1 MLFGVIKATIEPV
14 KGRQE
19 EDDDMQIG
27 EIGKGIAE
35 KRKQAGLSQEELAKR
50 LGLTRQAISRWES
63 GAALPTVDN
72 LVELARVL
80 GVSVDELLQ
89 LTREEKQAG
98 LSAESVGLLLD
109 EQAGRQEKRM
119 KRLTWALA
127 AAAGVLV
134 LGIVV
139 SALISNRQVRRLES
153 SMQNRIGSLN
163 AEVSQ
168 MSNRISSEVAGAVED
183 ALASG
188 RSELADKGERGMEYV
203 PKTQTVNVQVFAYP
217 IKLEEQTG
225 AQFYAVCSGEKITV
239 PATQVESGFEAT
251 LPIPVSEDTD
261 YFSADVYLIWTQD
274 GQTLTEKVC
283 SVLRYMDEI
292 RPRIDIIWPGV
303 RNTMTRSEF
312 QAECTVRIPE
322 EDRWYT
328 DLREG
333 VQAVSLELS
342 ILYQGEVKAKKT
354 IRGGDEWYRLD
365 SFTESIEWSPDEL
378 IEDWE
383 NVVLHAVMT
392 DAKGNTYTK
401 DGSVASS
408 LGSP

>member
-1 MLFGVIKATIEPV
+1 
-14 KGRQE
+14 
-19 EDDDMQIG
+19 MQIG

-80 GVSVDELLQ
+80 EVSVDELLQ

-139 SALISNRQVRRLES
+139 SALISHRQVRRLET
-153 SMQNRIGSLN
+153 SMQSRIGSLN
-163 AEVSQ
+163 AEVSR
-168 MSNRISSEVAGAVED
+168 MSGRISSEVAGAVED
-183 ALASG
+183 ALAAG
-188 RSELADKGERGMEYV
+188 RSELADKGERGVEYD
-203 PKTQTVNVQVFAYP
+203 PKTQTVNVQVYAYP
-217 IKLEEQTG
+217 IKLEKQTG

-239 PATQVESGFEAT
+239 PAVQVESGFEAT
-251 LPIPVSEDTD
+251 LPIPVSEETD
-261 YFSADVYLIWTQD
+261 YFSADVYLIWTQE

-283 SVLRYMDEI
+283 SISRYMDEI
-292 RPRIDIIWPGV
+292 RPSINAYWEYISNTETSDFKVSAIV
-303 RNTMTRSEF
+303 RPPAEDLNKAYQYPNET
-312 QAECTVRIPE
+312 QAR
-322 EDRWYT
+322 
-328 DLREG
+328 
-333 VQAVSLELS
+333 LELS
-342 ILYQGEVKAKKT
+342 ILYKGETMAQT
-354 IRGGDEWYRLD
+354 ALDDPGTWYREKGNGDGSASLPQVD
-365 SFTESIEWSPDEL
+365 VSVEWNADEL
-378 IEDWE
+378 IKDME
-383 NVVLHAVMT
+383 NVRARFVYT
-392 DAKGNTYTK
+392 DWKGNVYTK
-401 DGSVASS
+401 EFGLKEQFNV
-408 LGSP
+408 G

>member
-1 MLFGVIKATIEPV
+1 
-14 KGRQE
+14 
-19 EDDDMQIG
+19 MQIG

-35 KRKQAGLSQEELAKR
+35 RRKQAGLSQEELARR

-80 GVSVDELLQ
+80 EVSVDELLQ

-134 LGIVV
+134 LGIVI

-153 SMQNRIGSLN
+153 SMQSRIGSLS
-163 AEVSQ
+163 ADVSQ

-188 RSELADKGERGMEYV
+188 RSELADKGERGMEYD
-203 PKTQTVNVQVFAYP
+203 PKTQTVNVQVYAYP

-239 PATQVESGFEAT
+239 PAAQVESGFEAT
-251 LPIPVSEDTD
+251 LPISVSEDTD

-274 GQTLTEKVC
+274 GQTLIEKVC
-283 SVLRYMDEI
+283 GVSRYMDEI
-292 RPRIDIIWPGV
+292 RPSINAYWEYISNTETSDFKVSAIV
-303 RNTMTRSEF
+303 RPPAEDLNKAYQYPNET
-312 QAECTVRIPE
+312 QAR
-322 EDRWYT
+322 
-328 DLREG
+328 
-333 VQAVSLELS
+333 LELS
-342 ILYQGEVKAKKT
+342 ILYKGETMAQT
-354 IRGGDEWYRLD
+354 ALDDPGTWYREKWNGDGSASLPQAD
-365 SFTESIEWSPDEL
+365 VSVEWNADEL
-378 IEDWE
+378 IKDME
-383 NVVLHAVMT
+383 NVQARFVYT
-392 DAKGNTYTK
+392 DWKGNVYTK
-401 DGSVASS
+401 EFGLKEQFNV
-408 LGSP
+408 G

>member
-1 MLFGVIKATIEPV
+1 
-14 KGRQE
+14 
-19 EDDDMQIG
+19 MQIG

-80 GVSVDELLQ
+80 EVSVDELLQ

-139 SALISNRQVRRLES
+139 SALISHRQVRRLET
-153 SMQNRIGSLN
+153 SMQSRIGSLN
-163 AEVSQ
+163 AEVSR
-168 MSNRISSEVAGAVED
+168 MSGRISSEVAGAVED
-183 ALASG
+183 ALAAG
-188 RSELADKGERGMEYV
+188 RSELADKGERGMEYD
-203 PKTQTVNVQVFAYP
+203 PKTQTVNVQVYAYP
-217 IKLEEQTG
+217 IKLEKQTG
-225 AQFYAVCSGEKITV
+225 AQFYAVCSSEKITV
-239 PATQVESGFEAT
+239 PAVQVESGFEAT
-251 LPIPVSEDTD
+251 LPIPVSEETD

-283 SVLRYMDEI
+283 SISRYMDEI
-292 RPRIDIIWPGV
+292 RPSINAYWEYISNTETSDFKVSAIV
-303 RNTMTRSEF
+303 RPPAEDLNKAYQYPNET
-312 QAECTVRIPE
+312 QAR
-322 EDRWYT
+322 
-328 DLREG
+328 
-333 VQAVSLELS
+333 LELS
-342 ILYQGEVKAKKT
+342 ILYKGETMAQT
-354 IRGGDEWYRLD
+354 ALDDPGTWYREKGNGDGSASLPQVD
-365 SFTESIEWSPDEL
+365 VSVEWNADEL
-378 IEDWE
+378 IKDME
-383 NVVLHAVMT
+383 NVRARFVYT
-392 DAKGNTYTK
+392 DWKGNVYTK
-401 DGSVASS
+401 EFGLKEQFNV
-408 LGSP
+408 G

>member
-1 MLFGVIKATIEPV
+1 
-14 KGRQE
+14 
-19 EDDDMQIG
+19 MQIG

-35 KRKQAGLSQEELAKR
+35 KRKQAGLSQEELARR
-50 LGLTRQAISRWES
+50 LGLTRQAVSRWES

-80 GVSVDELLQ
+80 EVSVDELLQ

-134 LGIVV
+134 LGIVI

-153 SMQNRIGSLN
+153 SMQSRIGALN
-163 AEVSQ
+163 ADVSQ

-188 RSELADKGERGMEYV
+188 RSELADKGERGMEYD

-239 PATQVESGFEAT
+239 PAAQVESGFEAT

-283 SVLRYMDEI
+283 GVSRYMDEI
-292 RPRIDIIWPGV
+292 RPSINIMWISV
-303 RNTMTRSEF
+303 SNTMTRSEF
-312 QAECTVRIPE
+312 QAQCTVRMSE
-322 EDRWYT
+322 EDRMYAG
-328 DLREG
+328 LREG
-333 VQAVSLELS
+333 VQPMSLELT

-354 IRGGDEWYRLD
+354 VRGGDEWYQIA

-401 DGSVASS
+401 DEPINYPHGNPRSVDVEVPAT
-408 LGSP
+408 PIDQ

>member
-1 MLFGVIKATIEPV
+1 
-14 KGRQE
+14 
-19 EDDDMQIG
+19 MQIG

-80 GVSVDELLQ
+80 EVSVDELLQ

-139 SALISNRQVRRLES
+139 SALISHRQVRRLET
-153 SMQNRIGSLN
+153 SMQSRIGSLN
-163 AEVSQ
+163 AEVSR
-168 MSNRISSEVAGAVED
+168 MSGRISSEVAGAVED
-183 ALASG
+183 ALAAG
-188 RSELADKGERGMEYV
+188 RSELADKGERGMEYD
-203 PKTQTVNVQVFAYP
+203 PKTQTVNVQVYAYP
-217 IKLEEQTG
+217 IKLEKQTG

-239 PATQVESGFEAT
+239 PAVQVESGFEAT
-251 LPIPVSEDTD
+251 LPIPVSEETD

-283 SVLRYMDEI
+283 SISRYMDEI
-292 RPRIDIIWPGV
+292 RPSINAYWEYISNTETSDFKVSAIV
-303 RNTMTRSEF
+303 RPPAEDLNKAYQYPNET
-312 QAECTVRIPE
+312 QAR
-322 EDRWYT
+322 
-328 DLREG
+328 
-333 VQAVSLELS
+333 LELS
-342 ILYQGEVKAKKT
+342 ILYKGETMAQT
-354 IRGGDEWYRLD
+354 ALDDPGTWYREKGNGDGSASLPQVD
-365 SFTESIEWSPDEL
+365 VSVEWNADEL
-378 IEDWE
+378 IKDME
-383 NVVLHAVMT
+383 NVRARFVYT
-392 DAKGNTYTK
+392 DWKGNVYTK
-401 DGSVASS
+401 EFGLKEQFNV
-408 LGSP
+408 G

>member
-1 MLFGVIKATIEPV
+1 
-14 KGRQE
+14 
-19 EDDDMQIG
+19 MQIG

-80 GVSVDELLQ
+80 EVSVDELLQ

-139 SALISNRQVRRLES
+139 SALISHRQVRRLET
-153 SMQNRIGSLN
+153 SMQSRIGSLN
-163 AEVSQ
+163 AEVSR
-168 MSNRISSEVAGAVED
+168 MSGRISSEVAGAVED

-188 RSELADKGERGMEYV
+188 RSELADKGERGMEYD
-203 PKTQTVNVQVFAYP
+203 PKTQTVNVQVYAYP
-217 IKLEEQTG
+217 IKLEKQTG

-239 PATQVESGFEAT
+239 PAVQVESGFEAT
-251 LPIPVSEDTD
+251 LPIPVSEETD

-283 SVLRYMDEI
+283 SISRYMDEI
-292 RPRIDIIWPGV
+292 RPSINAYWEYISNTETSDFKVSAIV
-303 RNTMTRSEF
+303 RPPTEDLNKAYQYPNET
-312 QAECTVRIPE
+312 QAR
-322 EDRWYT
+322 
-328 DLREG
+328 
-333 VQAVSLELS
+333 LELS
-342 ILYQGEVKAKKT
+342 ILYKGETMAQT
-354 IRGGDEWYRLD
+354 ALDDPGTWYREKGNGDGSASLPQAD
-365 SFTESIEWSPDEL
+365 VSVEWNADEL
-378 IEDWE
+378 IKDME
-383 NVVLHAVMT
+383 NVRARFVYT
-392 DAKGNTYTK
+392 DWKGNVYTK
-401 DGSVASS
+401 EFGLKEQFNVR
-408 LGSP
+408 

>member
-1 MLFGVIKATIEPV
+1 
-14 KGRQE
+14 
-19 EDDDMQIG
+19 MQIG

-35 KRKQAGLSQEELAKR
+35 RRKQAGLSQEELAKR

-80 GVSVDELLQ
+80 EVSVDELLQ

-139 SALISNRQVRRLES
+139 SALISHRQVRRLET
-153 SMQNRIGSLN
+153 SMQSRIGSLN
-163 AEVSQ
+163 AEVSR
-168 MSNRISSEVAGAVED
+168 MSGRISSEVAGAVED

-188 RSELADKGERGMEYV
+188 RSELADKGERGMEYD
-203 PKTQTVNVQVFAYP
+203 PKTQTVNVQVYAYP

-239 PATQVESGFEAT
+239 PAAQVESGFEAT
-251 LPIPVSEDTD
+251 LPIPVSENTD

-283 SVLRYMDEI
+283 GVSRYMDEI
-292 RPRIDIIWPGV
+292 RPRIDILWTSV
-303 RNTMTRSEF
+303 TNTMTRSEF
-312 QAECTVRIPE
+312 QAECTVRMPE
-322 EDRWYT
+322 EDRWYA

-333 VQAVSLELS
+333 VQPVSLELS
-342 ILYQGEVKAKKT
+342 ILYRGEVKAKKT
-354 IRGGDEWYRLD
+354 VRGGDEWHQIA

-401 DGSVASS
+401 DGAVNYPHGNPRSVDIEV
-408 LGSP
+408 PKTPIDQ

>member
-1 MLFGVIKATIEPV
+1 
-14 KGRQE
+14 
-19 EDDDMQIG
+19 MQIG

-80 GVSVDELLQ
+80 EVSVDELLQ

-139 SALISNRQVRRLES
+139 SALISHRQVRRLET
-153 SMQNRIGSLN
+153 SMQSRIGSLN
-163 AEVSQ
+163 AEVSR
-168 MSNRISSEVAGAVED
+168 MSGRISSEVAGAVED

-188 RSELADKGERGMEYV
+188 RSELADKGERGMEYD
-203 PKTQTVNVQVFAYP
+203 PKTQTVNVQVYAYP
-217 IKLEEQTG
+217 IKLEKQTG

-239 PATQVESGFEAT
+239 PAVQVESGFEAT
-251 LPIPVSEDTD
+251 LPIPVSEETD

-283 SVLRYMDEI
+283 SISRYMDEI
-292 RPRIDIIWPGV
+292 RPSINAYWEYISNTETSDFKVSAIV
-303 RNTMTRSEF
+303 RPPTEDLNKAYQYPNET
-312 QAECTVRIPE
+312 QAR
-322 EDRWYT
+322 
-328 DLREG
+328 
-333 VQAVSLELS
+333 LELS
-342 ILYQGEVKAKKT
+342 ILYKGETMAQT
-354 IRGGDEWYRLD
+354 ALDDPGTWYREKGNGDGSASLPQVD
-365 SFTESIEWSPDEL
+365 VSVEWNADEL
-378 IEDWE
+378 IKDME
-383 NVVLHAVMT
+383 NVRARFVYT
-392 DAKGNTYTK
+392 DWKGNVYTK
-401 DGSVASS
+401 EFGLKEQFNV
-408 LGSP
+408 G

>member
-1 MLFGVIKATIEPV
+1 
-14 KGRQE
+14 
-19 EDDDMQIG
+19 MQIG

-35 KRKQAGLSQEELAKR
+35 RRKQAGLSQEELAKR

-80 GVSVDELLQ
+80 EVSVDELLQ

-139 SALISNRQVRRLES
+139 SALISHRQVRRLET
-153 SMQNRIGSLN
+153 SMQSRIGSLN
-163 AEVSQ
+163 AEVSR
-168 MSNRISSEVAGAVED
+168 MSGRISSEVAGAVED
-183 ALASG
+183 ALAAG
-188 RSELADKGERGMEYV
+188 RSELADKGERGMEYD
-203 PKTQTVNVQVFAYP
+203 PKTQTVNVQVYAYP
-217 IKLEEQTG
+217 IKLEKQTG

-239 PATQVESGFEAT
+239 PAAQVESGFEAT
-251 LPIPVSEDTD
+251 LPISVSENTD

-283 SVLRYMDEI
+283 GVSRYMDEI
-292 RPRIDIIWPGV
+292 RPRIDILWTSV
-303 RNTMTRSEF
+303 SNTMTRSEF
-312 QAECTVRIPE
+312 QAECTVRMSE
-322 EDRWYT
+322 EDRMYA

-333 VQAVSLELS
+333 VQPVSLELT
-342 ILYQGEVKAKKT
+342 ILYQGDVKAKKT
-354 IRGGDEWYRLD
+354 VRGGDEWYQIA
-365 SFTESIEWSPDEL
+365 SFTESIEWSPGEL

-401 DGSVASS
+401 DGAVNYPHGNPRSVDVEVPAT
-408 LGSP
+408 PVDK

>member
-1 MLFGVIKATIEPV
+1 
-14 KGRQE
+14 
-19 EDDDMQIG
+19 MQIG

-80 GVSVDELLQ
+80 EVSVDELLQ

-139 SALISNRQVRRLES
+139 SALISHRQVRRLET
-153 SMQNRIGSLN
+153 SMQSRIGSLN
-163 AEVSQ
+163 AEVSR
-168 MSNRISSEVAGAVED
+168 MSGRISSEVAGAVED
-183 ALASG
+183 ALAAG
-188 RSELADKGERGMEYV
+188 RSELADKGERGMEYD
-203 PKTQTVNVQVFAYP
+203 PKTQTVNVQVYAYP

-239 PATQVESGFEAT
+239 PAVQV
-251 LPIPVSEDTD
+251 
-261 YFSADVYLIWTQD
+261 
-274 GQTLTEKVC
+274 
-283 SVLRYMDEI
+283 
-292 RPRIDIIWPGV
+292 
-303 RNTMTRSEF
+303 
-312 QAECTVRIPE
+312 
-322 EDRWYT
+322 
-328 DLREG
+328 
-333 VQAVSLELS
+333 
-342 ILYQGEVKAKKT
+342 
-354 IRGGDEWYRLD
+354 
-365 SFTESIEWSPDEL
+365 
-378 IEDWE
+378 
-383 NVVLHAVMT
+383 
-392 DAKGNTYTK
+392 
-401 DGSVASS
+401 
-408 LGSP
+408 

>member
-1 MLFGVIKATIEPV
+1 
-14 KGRQE
+14 
-19 EDDDMQIG
+19 MQIG

-80 GVSVDELLQ
+80 EVSVDELLQ

-139 SALISNRQVRRLES
+139 SALISHRQVRRLET
-153 SMQNRIGSLN
+153 SMQSRIGSLN
-163 AEVSQ
+163 AEVSR
-168 MSNRISSEVAGAVED
+168 MSGRISSEVAGAVED
-183 ALASG
+183 ALAAG
-188 RSELADKGERGMEYV
+188 RSELADKGERGVEYD
-203 PKTQTVNVQVFAYP
+203 PKTQTVNVQVYAYP
-217 IKLEEQTG
+217 IKLEKQTG

-239 PATQVESGFEAT
+239 PAVQVESGFEAT
-251 LPIPVSEDTD
+251 LPIPVSEETD

-283 SVLRYMDEI
+283 SISRYMDEI
-292 RPRIDIIWPGV
+292 RPSINAYWEYISNTETSDFKVSAIV
-303 RNTMTRSEF
+303 RPPTEDLNKAYQYPNET
-312 QAECTVRIPE
+312 QAR
-322 EDRWYT
+322 
-328 DLREG
+328 
-333 VQAVSLELS
+333 LELS
-342 ILYQGEVKAKKT
+342 ILYKGETMAQT
-354 IRGGDEWYRLD
+354 ALDDPGTWYREKGNGDGSASLPQVD
-365 SFTESIEWSPDEL
+365 VSVEWNADEL
-378 IEDWE
+378 IKDME
-383 NVVLHAVMT
+383 NVRARFVYT
-392 DAKGNTYTK
+392 DWKGNVYTK
-401 DGSVASS
+401 EFGLKEQFNV
-408 LGSP
+408 G

>member
-1 MLFGVIKATIEPV
+1 
-14 KGRQE
+14 
-19 EDDDMQIG
+19 MQIG

-35 KRKQAGLSQEELAKR
+35 RRKQAGLSQEELAKR

-80 GVSVDELLQ
+80 EVSVDELLQ

-139 SALISNRQVRRLES
+139 SALISHRQVRRLET
-153 SMQNRIGSLN
+153 SMQSRIGSLS
-163 AEVSQ
+163 ADVSQ
-168 MSNRISSEVAGAVED
+168 MSGRISSEVAGAVED

-188 RSELADKGERGMEYV
+188 RSELADKGERGMEYD
-203 PKTQTVNVQVFAYP
+203 PKTQTVNVQVYAYP

-239 PATQVESGFEAT
+239 PAAQVESGFEAT

-283 SVLRYMDEI
+283 SISRYMDEI
-292 RPRIDIIWPGV
+292 RPRIDISWLAS
-303 RNTMTRSEF
+303 NNMTRSEF
-312 QAECTVRIPE
+312 QADCTVRMPE
-322 EDRWYT
+322 EDRWYAG
-328 DLREG
+328 LREG
-333 VQAVSLELS
+333 VQPVSLELS
-342 ILYQGEVKAKKT
+342 ILYRGEVKAKKT
-354 IRGGDEWYRLD
+354 VRGGDEWYQIA

-401 DGSVASS
+401 DGAVKYPHGNPRSVDVEVPAT
-408 LGSP
+408 PIDQ

>member
-1 MLFGVIKATIEPV
+1 
-14 KGRQE
+14 
-19 EDDDMQIG
+19 MQIG

-35 KRKQAGLSQEELAKR
+35 RRKQAGLSQEELAKR

-80 GVSVDELLQ
+80 EVSVDELLQ

-139 SALISNRQVRRLES
+139 SALISHRQVRRLET
-153 SMQNRIGSLN
+153 SMQSRIGSLN
-163 AEVSQ
+163 AEVSR
-168 MSNRISSEVAGAVED
+168 MSGRISSEVAGAVED
-183 ALASG
+183 ALAAG
-188 RSELADKGERGMEYV
+188 RSELADKGERGMEYD
-203 PKTQTVNVQVFAYP
+203 PKTQTVNVQVYAYP
-217 IKLEEQTG
+217 IKLEKQTG

-239 PATQVESGFEAT
+239 PAAQVESGFEAT
-251 LPIPVSEDTD
+251 LPIPVSEETD

-283 SVLRYMDEI
+283 SFSRAMDEI
-292 RPRIDIIWPGV
+292 RPRIDILWIGV
-303 RNTMTRSEF
+303 SNTMTRSEF
-312 QAECTVRIPE
+312 QADCTVNMPE
-322 EDRWYT
+322 EDRWYA

-333 VQAVSLELS
+333 VQPVSLELS
-342 ILYQGEVKAKKT
+342 ILYRGEVKAKKT
-354 IRGGDEWYRLD
+354 VRGGDEWYQIA

-401 DGSVASS
+401 DGAVNYPHGNPRSVDVEV
-408 LGSP
+408 PKTPVDQ

>member
-1 MLFGVIKATIEPV
+1 
-14 KGRQE
+14 
-19 EDDDMQIG
+19 MQIG

-80 GVSVDELLQ
+80 EVSVDELLQ

-139 SALISNRQVRRLES
+139 SALISHRQVRRLET
-153 SMQNRIGSLN
+153 SMQSRIGSLN
-163 AEVSQ
+163 AEVSR
-168 MSNRISSEVAGAVED
+168 MSGRISSEVAGAVED
-183 ALASG
+183 ALAAG
-188 RSELADKGERGMEYV
+188 RSELADKGERGVEYD
-203 PKTQTVNVQVFAYP
+203 PKTQTVNVQVYAYP
-217 IKLEEQTG
+217 IKLEKQTG

-239 PATQVESGFEAT
+239 PAVQVESGFEAT
-251 LPIPVSEDTD
+251 LPIPVSEETD

-283 SVLRYMDEI
+283 SISRCMDEI
-292 RPRIDIIWPGV
+292 RPSINAYWEYISNTETSDFKVSAIV
-303 RNTMTRSEF
+303 RPPAEDLNKAYQYPNET
-312 QAECTVRIPE
+312 QAH
-322 EDRWYT
+322 
-328 DLREG
+328 
-333 VQAVSLELS
+333 LELS
-342 ILYQGEVKAKKT
+342 ILYKGETMAQT
-354 IRGGDEWYRLD
+354 ALDDPGTWYREKGNGDGSVSLPQAD
-365 SFTESIEWSPDEL
+365 VSVEWNADEL
-378 IEDWE
+378 IKDME
-383 NVVLHAVMT
+383 NVRARFVYT
-392 DAKGNTYTK
+392 DWKGNVYTK
-401 DGSVASS
+401 EFGLKEQFNV
-408 LGSP
+408 G

>member
-1 MLFGVIKATIEPV
+1 
-14 KGRQE
+14 
-19 EDDDMQIG
+19 MQIG

-80 GVSVDELLQ
+80 EVSVDELLQ

-139 SALISNRQVRRLES
+139 SALISHRQVRRLET
-153 SMQNRIGSLN
+153 SMQSRIGSLN
-163 AEVSQ
+163 AEVSR
-168 MSNRISSEVAGAVED
+168 MSGRISSEVAGAVED
-183 ALASG
+183 ALAAG
-188 RSELADKGERGMEYV
+188 RSELADKGERGVEYD
-203 PKTQTVNVQVFAYP
+203 PKTQTVNVQVYAYP
-217 IKLEEQTG
+217 IKLEKQTG

-239 PATQVESGFEAT
+239 PAVQVESGFEAT
-251 LPIPVSEDTD
+251 LPIPVSEETD

-283 SVLRYMDEI
+283 SISRYMDEI
-292 RPRIDIIWPGV
+292 RPSINAYWEYISNTETSDFKVSAIV
-303 RNTMTRSEF
+303 RPPAEDLNKAYQYPNET
-312 QAECTVRIPE
+312 QAR
-322 EDRWYT
+322 
-328 DLREG
+328 
-333 VQAVSLELS
+333 LELS
-342 ILYQGEVKAKKT
+342 ILYKGETMAQT
-354 IRGGDEWYRLD
+354 ALDDPGTWYREKGNGDGSASLPQVD
-365 SFTESIEWSPDEL
+365 VSVEWNADEL
-378 IEDWE
+378 IKDME
-383 NVVLHAVMT
+383 NVRARFVYT
-392 DAKGNTYTK
+392 DWKGNVYTK
-401 DGSVASS
+401 EFGLKEQFNVR
-408 LGSP
+408 

>member
-1 MLFGVIKATIEPV
+1 
-14 KGRQE
+14 
-19 EDDDMQIG
+19 MQIG

-35 KRKQAGLSQEELAKR
+35 RRKQAGLSQEELAKR

-80 GVSVDELLQ
+80 EVSVDELLQ

-134 LGIVV
+134 LGIVI

-153 SMQNRIGSLN
+153 SMQSRIGSLS
-163 AEVSQ
+163 ADVSQ

-188 RSELADKGERGMEYV
+188 RSELADKGERGMEYD
-203 PKTQTVNVQVFAYP
+203 PKIQTVNVQVYAYP
-217 IKLEEQTG
+217 IKLEEQSG

-239 PATQVESGFEAT
+239 PAAQVESGFEAT
-251 LPIPVSEDTD
+251 LPISVSEDTD

-283 SVLRYMDEI
+283 GVSRSMDEI
-292 RPRIDIIWPGV
+292 RPSIDAYWENISNTETSYFKVSAIV
-303 RNTMTRSEF
+303 RPSAEDLDKAYRYPDET
-312 QAECTVRIPE
+312 QAH
-322 EDRWYT
+322 
-328 DLREG
+328 
-333 VQAVSLELS
+333 LELS
-342 ILYQGEVKAKKT
+342 ILYKGETMAQT
-354 IRGGDEWYRLD
+354 ALDDPGTWYREKGNGDGSASLPQAD
-365 SFTESIEWSPDEL
+365 VSVEWNADEL
-378 IEDWE
+378 IKDME
-383 NVVLHAVMT
+383 NVQARFVYT
-392 DAKGNTYTK
+392 DWKGNVYTK
-401 DGSVASS
+401 EFGLKEQFNV
-408 LGSP
+408 G

>member
-1 MLFGVIKATIEPV
+1 
-14 KGRQE
+14 
-19 EDDDMQIG
+19 MQIG
-27 EIGKGIAE
+27 EIGKGIAAR
-35 KRKQAGLSQEELAKR
+35 RKQAGLSQEELAKR

-80 GVSVDELLQ
+80 EVSVDELLQ

-134 LGIVV
+134 LGIVI

-153 SMQNRIGSLN
+153 SMQSRIGSLS
-163 AEVSQ
+163 ADVSQ

-188 RSELADKGERGMEYV
+188 RSELADKGERGMEYD
-203 PKTQTVNVQVFAYP
+203 PKTQTVNVHVFAYP

-239 PATQVESGFEAT
+239 PAAQVESGFEAT

-283 SVLRYMDEI
+283 GVSRYMDEI
-292 RPRIDIIWPGV
+292 RPRIDILWTSVSNIMG
-303 RNTMTRSEF
+303 RSEF
-312 QAECTVRIPE
+312 QAECTVRMSE
-322 EDRWYT
+322 EDRWYAG
-328 DLREG
+328 LREG
-333 VQAVSLELS
+333 VQPVSLELT

-354 IRGGDEWYRLD
+354 VRGGDEWYQIA

-401 DGSVASS
+401 DEPINSPHGKPRSVDVEVPAT
-408 LGSP
+408 PIDK

>member
-1 MLFGVIKATIEPV
+1 
-14 KGRQE
+14 
-19 EDDDMQIG
+19 MQIG

-80 GVSVDELLQ
+80 EVSVDELLQ

-139 SALISNRQVRRLES
+139 SALISHRQVRRLES
-153 SMQNRIGSLN
+153 SMQSRIGSLS
-163 AEVSQ
+163 ADVSQ

-188 RSELADKGERGMEYV
+188 RSELADKGERGMEYD

-239 PATQVESGFEAT
+239 PAAQVESGFEAT
-251 LPIPVSEDTD
+251 LPISVSEDTD

-283 SVLRYMDEI
+283 GVSRYMDEI
-292 RPRIDIIWPGV
+292 RPSINAYWEYISNTETSDFKVSAIV
-303 RNTMTRSEF
+303 RPPAEDLNKAYQYPNET
-312 QAECTVRIPE
+312 QAR
-322 EDRWYT
+322 
-328 DLREG
+328 
-333 VQAVSLELS
+333 LELS
-342 ILYQGEVKAKKT
+342 ILYKGETMAQT
-354 IRGGDEWYRLD
+354 ALDDPGTWYREKWNGDGSASLPQAD
-365 SFTESIEWSPDEL
+365 VSVEWNADEL
-378 IEDWE
+378 IKDME
-383 NVVLHAVMT
+383 NVRARFVYT
-392 DAKGNTYTK
+392 DWKGNVYTK
-401 DGSVASS
+401 EFGLKEQFNV
-408 LGSP
+408 G

>member
-1 MLFGVIKATIEPV
+1 
-14 KGRQE
+14 
-19 EDDDMQIG
+19 MQIG

-80 GVSVDELLQ
+80 EVSVDELLQ

-139 SALISNRQVRRLES
+139 SALISHRQVRRLET
-153 SMQNRIGSLN
+153 SMQSRIGSLN
-163 AEVSQ
+163 AEVSR
-168 MSNRISSEVAGAVED
+168 MSGRISSEVAGAVED
-183 ALASG
+183 ALAAG
-188 RSELADKGERGMEYV
+188 RSELADKGERGVEYD
-203 PKTQTVNVQVFAYP
+203 PKTQTVNVQVYAYP
-217 IKLEEQTG
+217 IKLEKQTG

-239 PATQVESGFEAT
+239 PAVQVESGFEAA

-283 SVLRYMDEI
+283 SISRYMDEI
-292 RPRIDIIWPGV
+292 RPSINAYWEYISNTETSDFKASAIV
-303 RNTMTRSEF
+303 RPPAEDLNKAYQYPNET
-312 QAECTVRIPE
+312 QAR
-322 EDRWYT
+322 
-328 DLREG
+328 
-333 VQAVSLELS
+333 LELS
-342 ILYQGEVKAKKT
+342 ILYKGETMAQT
-354 IRGGDEWYRLD
+354 ALDDPGTWYREKGNGDGSASLPQVD
-365 SFTESIEWSPDEL
+365 VSVEWNADEL
-378 IEDWE
+378 IKDME
-383 NVVLHAVMT
+383 NVRARFVYT
-392 DAKGNTYTK
+392 DWKGNVYTK
-401 DGSVASS
+401 EFGLKEQFNVR
-408 LGSP
+408 

>member
-1 MLFGVIKATIEPV
+1 
-14 KGRQE
+14 
-19 EDDDMQIG
+19 MQIG

-80 GVSVDELLQ
+80 EVSVDELLQ

-119 KRLTWALA
+119 KRLTWALG

-139 SALISNRQVRRLES
+139 SALISHRQVRRLET
-153 SMQNRIGSLN
+153 SMQSRIGSLN
-163 AEVSQ
+163 AEVSR
-168 MSNRISSEVAGAVED
+168 MSGRISSEVAGAVED
-183 ALASG
+183 ALAAG
-188 RSELADKGERGMEYV
+188 RSELADKGERGVEYD
-203 PKTQTVNVQVFAYP
+203 PKTQTVNVQVYAYP
-217 IKLEEQTG
+217 IKLEKQTG

-239 PATQVESGFEAT
+239 PAVQVESGFEAT
-251 LPIPVSEDTD
+251 LPIPVSEETD

-283 SVLRYMDEI
+283 SISRYMDEI
-292 RPRIDIIWPGV
+292 RPSINAYWEYISNTETSDFKVSAIV
-303 RNTMTRSEF
+303 RPPTEDLNKAYQYPNET
-312 QAECTVRIPE
+312 QAR
-322 EDRWYT
+322 
-328 DLREG
+328 
-333 VQAVSLELS
+333 LELS
-342 ILYQGEVKAKKT
+342 ILYKGETMAQT
-354 IRGGDEWYRLD
+354 ALDDPGTWYREKGNGDGSASLPQVD
-365 SFTESIEWSPDEL
+365 VSVEWNADEL
-378 IEDWE
+378 IKDME
-383 NVVLHAVMT
+383 NVRARFVYT
-392 DAKGNTYTK
+392 DWKGNVYTK
-401 DGSVASS
+401 EFGLKEQFNV
-408 LGSP
+408 G

>member
-1 MLFGVIKATIEPV
+1 
-14 KGRQE
+14 
-19 EDDDMQIG
+19 MQIG

-80 GVSVDELLQ
+80 EVSVDELLQ

-139 SALISNRQVRRLES
+139 SALISHRQVRRLET
-153 SMQNRIGSLN
+153 SMQSRIGSLN
-163 AEVSQ
+163 AEVSR
-168 MSNRISSEVAGAVED
+168 MSGRISSEVAGAVED
-183 ALASG
+183 ALAAG
-188 RSELADKGERGMEYV
+188 RSELADKGEWGMEYD
-203 PKTQTVNVQVFAYP
+203 PKTQTVNVQVYAYP
-217 IKLEEQTG
+217 IKLEKQTG

-239 PATQVESGFEAT
+239 PAVQVESGFEAT
-251 LPIPVSEDTD
+251 LPIPVSEETD
-261 YFSADVYLIWTQD
+261 YFSADMYLIWTQD

-283 SVLRYMDEI
+283 SISRYMDEI
-292 RPRIDIIWPGV
+292 RPRIDIIWTSV
-303 RNTMTRSEF
+303 TNTMTRSEF
-312 QAECTVRIPE
+312 QAECTVRMSE
-322 EDRWYT
+322 EDRWYAG
-328 DLREG
+328 LREG
-333 VQAVSLELS
+333 VQPVSLELS
-342 ILYQGEVKAKKT
+342 ILYRGEVKAKKT
-354 IRGGDEWYRLD
+354 VRGGDEWYQIS

-392 DAKGNTYTK
+392 DAKGNAYTK
-401 DGSVASS
+401 DEPINSPHRNPRSVDVEV
-408 LGSP
+408 PKTPIDQ

>member
-1 MLFGVIKATIEPV
+1 
-14 KGRQE
+14 
-19 EDDDMQIG
+19 MQIG

-80 GVSVDELLQ
+80 EVSVDELLQ

-134 LGIVV
+134 LGIVI

-153 SMQNRIGSLN
+153 SMQSRIGSLS
-163 AEVSQ
+163 ADVSQ

-188 RSELADKGERGMEYV
+188 RSELADKGERGVEYD
-203 PKTQTVNVQVFAYP
+203 PKTQTVNVQVYAYP

-239 PATQVESGFEAT
+239 PAVQVESGFEAT

-283 SVLRYMDEI
+283 SISRYMDEI
-292 RPRIDIIWPGV
+292 RPRIDISWLAS
-303 RNTMTRSEF
+303 NNMTRSEF
-312 QAECTVRIPE
+312 QAECTVRMPE
-322 EDRWYT
+322 EDRWYAG
-328 DLREG
+328 LREG
-333 VQAVSLELS
+333 VQPVSLELS
-342 ILYQGEVKAKKT
+342 ILYRGEVKAKKT
-354 IRGGDEWYRLD
+354 VRGGDEWYQIS

-401 DGSVASS
+401 DGAVKYPHGNPRSVDVEV
-408 LGSP
+408 PKTPVDK